1 MKKTIKLQFDMAPL
15 FENVIVTA
23 LEGGSNYWCD
33 IHDQFPDTP
42 KGYAPTERLAL
53 SLVNNPKFKVDVFDA
68 ETDEKLGELTQAA
81 MLKGLQLAVDTY
93 PHAVSDLLSENYDAE
108 TTDIILQLVVLGEVV
123 YG

>member
-42 KGYAPTERLAL
+42 KGYSPAQRLAL
-53 SLVNNPKFKVDVFDA
+53 SLVNNPKFKVDVYDT
-68 ETDEKLGELTQAA
+68 ETDEKIGELTQAA
-81 MLKGLQLAVDTY
+81 MNKGLQLTIDTY
-93 PHAVSDLLSENYDAE
+93 PHAFSDMLSENFDAE
-108 TTDIILQLVVLGEVV
+108 TTDTILQLAVLGEVV

>member
-15 FENVIVTA
+15 FEGVIVTA
-23 LEGGSNYWCD
+23 LEGGSNYWCE
-33 IHDQFPDTP
+33 IREFPDTP
-42 KGYAPTERLAL
+42 KGYPPTDRLAL

-93 PHAVSDLLSENYDAE
+93 PYAFSDLLSENYDAE
-108 TTDIILQLVVLGEVV
+108 TTDIILQLAVLGEVV